1 MAGDVKNFNFQD
13 PQIATCAAYLSLLE
27 SRIIE
32 NEKYVYKLEK
42 ENYDLKQEIEAINHN
57 HDLTVKWIKGE
68 FGN

>member
-13 PQIATCAAYLSLLE
+13 PQISTCAAYLSLLE
-27 SRIIE
+27 SRI
-32 NEKYVYKLEK
+32 VEK